1 MQCLDV
7 VDATESREV
16 GHTSVSASRTGRHT
30 HGPRL
35 PSVASERQIGA
46 VTDTD
51 AIPLPFPDARARD
64 RIASDLEASLF
75 VEAGAGSGKTTALVA
90 RLVTLISTGTAT
102 VDQIAAVTFTRKAA
116 AELRERFQT
125 GVELALSAERGKE
138 LPDDLIVER
147 LSLALDEID
156 RAFIGTI
163 HSFCGRLLRERPL
176 DVGLDPGFRELPVEE
191 RARLRRRFWDAYLE
205 RLARDSDPRLE
216 KLSTAGVRAVSLYGL
231 FGLLVENED
240 VDFPT
245 ETTQLPTS
253 AELAPIREELEAI
266 VDTGWELMDDMPP
279 ARGWDSLQGKIR
291 QLHFER
297 AVTGWK
303 DTTDVFAAI
312 ALLCKPGPRGHKT
325 TLKNWRDKALA
336 KGLRSRVDAFGV
348 GDTPAHQLVSRWYAY
363 RYALAIDLGRTAVR
377 EFAAHRM
384 RIGKL
389 DFQDLLSL
397 AARLLRENP
406 EVRRHLGERYRCLLV
421 DEFQDT
427 DPLQAEIML
436 LLSSEPSDKESGSDI
451 ADWRLATPRPGALFV
466 VGDPKQSIY
475 RFRRADIQLYGWV
488 KERFRVFG
496 EVLTLSTNFRS
507 RPPIGDLVNQVF
519 CAPDF
524 FPEEATV
531 EQAAFER
538 LDTQPPDGDVPCEGV
553 FVYDI
558 APDQDTKGRAAAD
571 DGLRIAAWI
580 RDRVDAAERE
590 PEDFLILTWSR
601 GQLAEYARAL
611 ESHGLPVSVTGAGVG
626 VEEEI
631 HEIQVLLRCMIDPT
645 NPVQVVAAL
654 TGLFFG
660 LDYEKLT
667 AHRLGGG
674 GFDAMWPGDDGHPD
688 VVAAM
693 RRLHAWWRVS
703 VVEPAD
709 IFVSRVASELGLLP
723 YAAAG
728 DLGTLR
734 AGALLYALDSVRAAA
749 LSGDTSLPGALE
761 ALQAALALREAEAPL
776 EPGRPD
782 AVRLM
787 NLHQAKGLEGTV
799 VILADPTDRSLR
811 RPGLHMARTEEGQA
825 RGYLRVAGAAGVR
838 SSQDLARPIGWA
850 GLEAREQRFKDAEDV
865 RLLYVAVTRAREELV
880 IARWPKK
887 KRSAW
892 EPLHTWLADP
902 AHATVLELEARE
914 SGERE
919 KLVLT
924 SEDAR
929 SRIAEARANIA
940 ARTRP
945 SFLHETVTSLTKERM
960 STANVNEPA
969 GLESGGGRS
978 AESGKQSATEDRV
991 LASDLRGYSWGSAV
1005 HGALAYAATSESEV
1019 DLQGVCR
1026 NLLVEH
1032 GRPLDDHGEPTEL
1045 RELMGLIR
1053 AVQSSP
1059 LWTRAQ
1065 DAKRMLTEIAFAVP
1079 GLTDVP
1085 PEPAPEAET
1094 APRTLVG
1101 RRQLDLFGADP
1112 AGADDSAESGEATE
1126 KDVAV
1131 VHDRDLEVA
1140 GEPTMVLEGV
1150 IDLAFRERGGWV
1162 IADYKTDIGTDPDF
1176 PVRAAAYRRQV
1187 DLYSEAWARLTGEPV
1202 KERVLFFTA
1211 QDRMEQW

>member
-1 MQCLDV
+1 M
-7 VDATESREV
+7 
-16 GHTSVSASRTGRHT
+16 
-30 HGPRL
+30 
-35 PSVASERQIGA
+35 
-46 VTDTD
+46 
-51 AIPLPFPDARARD
+51 
-64 RIASDLEASLF
+64 
-75 VEAGAGSGKTTALVA
+75 
-90 RLVTLISTGTAT
+90 
-102 VDQIAAVTFTRKAA
+102 
-116 AELRERFQT
+116 
-125 GVELALSAERGKE
+125 RG
-138 LPDDLIVER
+138 
-147 LSLALDEID
+147 
-156 RAFIGTI
+156 
-163 HSFCGRLLRERPL
+163 
-176 DVGLDPGFRELPVEE
+176 
-191 RARLRRRFWDAYLE
+191 
-205 RLARDSDPRLE
+205 
-216 KLSTAGVRAVSLYGL
+216 
-231 FGLLVENED
+231 
-240 VDFPT
+240 
-245 ETTQLPTS
+245 
-253 AELAPIREELEAI
+253 
-266 VDTGWELMDDMPP
+266 
-279 ARGWDSLQGKIR
+279 
-291 QLHFER
+291 
-297 AVTGWK
+297 
-303 DTTDVFAAI
+303 
-312 ALLCKPGPRGHKT
+312 
-325 TLKNWRDKALA
+325 
-336 KGLRSRVDAFGV
+336 
-348 GDTPAHQLVSRWYAY
+348 
-363 RYALAIDLGRTAVR
+363 
-377 EFAAHRM
+377 
-384 RIGKL
+384 
-389 DFQDLLSL
+389 
-397 AARLLRENP
+397 
-406 EVRRHLGERYRCLLV
+406 
-421 DEFQDT
+421 
-427 DPLQAEIML
+427 
-436 LLSSEPSDKESGSDI
+436 
-451 ADWRLATPRPGALFV
+451 
-466 VGDPKQSIY
+466 
-475 RFRRADIQLYGWV
+475 
-488 KERFRVFG
+488 
-496 EVLTLSTNFRS
+496 
-507 RPPIGDLVNQVF
+507 
-519 CAPDF
+519 
-524 FPEEATV
+524 
-531 EQAAFER
+531 
-538 LDTQPPDGDVPCEGV
+538 
-553 FVYDI
+553 
-558 APDQDTKGRAAAD
+558 
-571 DGLRIAAWI
+571 
-580 RDRVDAAERE
+580 
-590 PEDFLILTWSR
+590 
-601 GQLAEYARAL
+601 
-611 ESHGLPVSVTGAGVG
+611 
-626 VEEEI
+626 
-631 HEIQVLLRCMIDPT
+631 
-645 NPVQVVAAL
+645 
-654 TGLFFG
+654 
-660 LDYEKLT
+660 
-667 AHRLGGG
+667 
-674 GFDAMWPGDDGHPD
+674 
-688 VVAAM
+688 
-693 RRLHAWWRVS
+693 WRVS